1 MYCWRSRFYL
11 GACGDL
17 GYNGLNGGRACEAIV
32 AMGRVIKE
40 FEKETGIRLR

>member
-11 GACGDL
+11 RACGDL
-17 GYNGLNGGRACEAIV
+17 GYNGLNGRRAREAII
-32 AMGRVIKE
+32 AMERMINE